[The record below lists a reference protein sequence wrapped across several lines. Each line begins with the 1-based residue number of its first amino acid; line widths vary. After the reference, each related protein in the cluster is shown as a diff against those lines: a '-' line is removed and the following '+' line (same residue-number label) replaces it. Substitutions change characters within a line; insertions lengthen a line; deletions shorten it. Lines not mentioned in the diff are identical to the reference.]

1 MSSVAVTQPNVAVSW
16 DTISICRL
24 SLSDMQACSLQRL
37 SVWEHAPHRTAP
49 MHEFPHHYTVSARA
63 LSEGGIELK
72 SSGLE
77 AIISLPPI
85 EFDGP
90 GDHWSP
96 ETLFTAALADCFIL
110 TFRALARSSK
120 FSWEAIE
127 CEVEGLL
134 ERVERVTRFTE
145 FHTRVTL
152 TVPAGISHELGQRLL
167 EKAKHGCL
175 ISNSISAKNHL
186 ESQVLVAPTHPSG
199 G

>member
-1 MSSVAVTQPNVAVSW
+1 
-16 DTISICRL
+16 
-24 SLSDMQACSLQRL
+24 
-37 SVWEHAPHRTAP
+37 
-49 MHEFPHHYTVSARA
+49 MHEFPHHYKVSAHA
-63 LSEGGIELK
+63 QAEGAVELK
-72 SSGLE
+72 SPGLE
-77 AIISLPPI
+77 AIISAPPI
-85 EFDGP
+85 EFGGT
-90 GDHWSP
+90 GDRWSP

-127 CEVEGLL
+127 CEVEGRL

-152 TVPAGISHELGQRLL
+152 TVPAGISHELGQRLI

-186 ESQVLVAPTHPSG
+186 ESQVLVAPTNRE
-199 G
+199 